1 MHNIPAPVRQLII
14 HPELESIGS
23 VLRGVGVLEPLSRNH
38 RNEIDE
44 KLRRHLFG
52 KTRRNVDYKHL
63 VGYPDWGLVEL
74 RWDWVICGNR
84 TPIRLIGS
92 EIDQA
97 RTVFCVWHFK
107 NLDTDLD
114 QQRQRQ
120 NMACAQAIERM
131 KRLESSFNKL

>member
-1 MHNIPAPVRQLII
+1 MHDIPAPVRQLAF

-23 VLRGVGVLEPLSRNH
+23 VLRGVGLLQPLRRNQ

-44 KLRRHLFG
+44 KLRKHLFG

-63 VGYPDWGLVEL
+63 AVYPDWGLVEL
-74 RWDWVICGNR
+74 RWDWDICGTR

-92 EIDQA
+92 EIDPEK
-97 RTVFCVWHFK
+97 TIFCVWHIK
-107 NLDTDLD
+107 KLEMELYE
-114 QQRQRQ
+114 QRQRQ

-131 KRLESSFNKL
+131 KRLETSFDKL